1 MSSKI
6 FPFFE
11 LIYLNGSY
19 DDVFWYHFDKTCI
32 WSIFIFNIS
41 FSRIILNI
49 AFSIPLP
56 IVFERL
62 VCGRFY
68 VVFHPDIDSFS
79 SCEQMGVFCLPGF
92 RFVSL
97 FIWYLMGF
105 FVCLMFLCIFVY
117 LVLNWFLSKRERVG
131 CGVCKFKCNLD
142 KPEYKNEIKN
152 IALNFLWSLWK

>member
-68 VVFHPDIDSFS
+68 VVFHPDMMWTNGSLLFAWFSF
-79 SCEQMGVFCLPGF
+79 CFFVYLVFDGF
-92 RFVSL
+92 
-97 FIWYLMGF
+97 F

-152 IALNFLWSLWK
+152 IALNVL

>member
-32 WSIFIFNIS
+32 WFIFIFNIS

-68 VVFHPDIDSFS
+68 VVFHPDIDSFPHVNKWES
-79 SCEQMGVFCLPGF
+79 FVCLVFVLFLCLFG
-92 RFVSL
+92 
-97 FIWYLMGF
+97 IWWVF

-152 IALNFLWSLWK
+152 IALNFL